1 MDIQELPDLRQNI
14 EEYYNH
20 DSGGLLDYVWEVANH
35 FIPSYDGEV
44 FQMSQAP
51 AIFCERYHQSRK
63 NHKSYEIQIH
73 NYHQLYCHRLF
84 LRYEVVRNQ
93 HQTLFYW
100 EYREFFLPKLNY
112 HPNRF

>member
-1 MDIQELPDLRQNI
+1 MEIQELPDLRQNI

-51 AIFCERYHQSRK
+51 AIFCERYHQRNISIEEPNER
-63 NHKSYEIQIH
+63 HKDAYIA
-73 NYHQLYCHRLF
+73 
-84 LRYEVVRNQ
+84 
-93 HQTLFYW
+93 T
-100 EYREFFLPKLNY
+100 
-112 HPNRF
+112 